1 MLRHNSKNFGE
12 IVPDFTLFLT
22 ICITLLY
29 GTIILYSASNND
41 TSIIFSH
48 LAKIFLG
55 LILKI
60 LEVLIII
67 EDLIFFPPY
76 KVPYF
81 ITGTRL
87 E

>member
-41 TSIIFSH
+41 TSIIFS
-48 LAKIFLG
+48 LSKNIFRF
-55 LILKI
+55 
-60 LEVLIII
+60 
-67 EDLIFFPPY
+67 DNHDCY
-76 KVPYF
+76 Q
-81 ITGTRL
+81 
-87 E
+87 